1 MMARGLALLALGVFA
16 FLATSASA
24 QISPVNA
31 LREWGMLG
39 WWSPRC
45 EVQPSDSNLWYGFV
59 VTADG
64 RAYLERNFG
73 GDTPDN
79 DRSEIV
85 SAKVQADGTLA
96 LQINFARFNDVRLN
110 VYAKSEGRTRVM
122 YNRGS
127 KGDVSVERG
136 VLRHNGQPTPWFNK
150 CR

>member
-1 MMARGLALLALGVFA
+1 MSARGLALAALGVFA
-16 FLATSASA
+16 FLTAPASA
-24 QISPVNA
+24 QTSPVNA
-31 LREWGMLG
+31 LQEWGMLG

-45 EVQPSDSNLWYGFV
+45 DVRPSDANLWYGFV
-59 VTADG
+59 ATADG

-73 GDTPDN
+73 GNSDDN

-85 SAKVQADGTLA
+85 SAEVQADGTLA
-96 LQINFARFNDVRLN
+96 LQISFTRFDDVRLN

-127 KGDVSVERG
+127 KGDVSVENG
-136 VLRHNGQPTPWFNK
+136 VLRHNGQPTPWFSK